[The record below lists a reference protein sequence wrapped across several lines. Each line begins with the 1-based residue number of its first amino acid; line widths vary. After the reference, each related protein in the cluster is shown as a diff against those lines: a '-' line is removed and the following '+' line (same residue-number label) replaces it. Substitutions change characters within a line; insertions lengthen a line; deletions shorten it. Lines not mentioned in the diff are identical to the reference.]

1 MAYRLL
7 ERRDPMK
14 ETNVTFLRRQADVC
28 IALSRSTF
36 DLTVAG
42 RLRVMAEEL
51 RERSL
56 LHDDDTDCAS
66 STATR
71 RDRTGGNRDRD

>member
-1 MAYRLL
+1 MR
-7 ERRDPMK
+7 
-14 ETNVTFLRRQADVC
+14 ETKVSFLRRQADVC

-56 LHDDDTDCAS
+56 QHDDDTDCAS
-66 STATR
+66 STAAHR
-71 RDRTGGNRDRD
+71 RPAGGNMDRD